1 MLGSLVNSL
10 AIGAGLY
17 SQSPHAEKK
26 KQDIANE
33 AERKSKVTE
42 LTNKYKGLENVRS
55 SYNKT
60 REDLTKKYT
69 SEAERWDKYE
79 GTVFNKQRM
88 LSTAK
93 QRYSESIGRIY
104 SDELSNI
111 EERKKI
117 AEELVGLGESSYEN
131 VMKRIHLERDSA
143 IQRQNIALRDTS
155 FFNSRGLEETA
166 KAMEE
171 KRMQNKQ
178 NAVKERREAIEKNI
192 FKILYKQED

>member
-26 KQDIANE
+26 KQEVANE
-33 AERKSKVTE
+33 EERKAKVTE

-60 REDLTKKYT
+60 REDLIKKYT
-69 SEAERWDKYE
+69 SEAEKWDKYE

-93 QRYSESIGRIY
+93 QRYSESIGRLY
-104 SDELSNI
+104 SDKLSNI

-143 IQRQNIALRDTS
+143 IQRQNLALRDAS
-155 FFNSRGLEETA
+155 GFNSKGLEETA

-178 NAVKERREAIEKNI
+178 NAVKARREAIEKNI
-192 FKILYKQED
+192 FKTLYKQED